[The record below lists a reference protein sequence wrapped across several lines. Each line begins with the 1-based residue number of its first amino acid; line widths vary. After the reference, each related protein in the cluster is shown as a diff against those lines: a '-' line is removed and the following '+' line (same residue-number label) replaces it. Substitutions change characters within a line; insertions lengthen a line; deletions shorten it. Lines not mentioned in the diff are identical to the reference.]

1 MCHNLRRY
9 ANKVFAGLTINGKGT
24 MGWRHGYIKKKLTK
38 PINPEPVL

>member
-9 ANKVFAGLTINGKGT
+9 ANKVFAGLTINGKERWGGVT
-24 MGWRHGYIKKKLTK
+24 DISKKPTK